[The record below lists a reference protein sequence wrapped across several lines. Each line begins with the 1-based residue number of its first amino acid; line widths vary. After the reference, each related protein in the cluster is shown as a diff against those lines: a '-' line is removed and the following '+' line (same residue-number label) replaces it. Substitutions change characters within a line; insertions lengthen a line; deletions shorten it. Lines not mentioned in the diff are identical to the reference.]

1 MTKLHVKKKLFN
13 FFFQFFQKQI
23 DIINHDVHICIL
35 HLYDTLTHS
44 SRFEPKI
51 LWKHTMILMTK
62 SLQNHINI
70 KEKNQLY
77 YVWHGIV

>member
-1 MTKLHVKKKLFN
+1 MTKLHVVKKKLIEIFR
-13 FFFQFFQKQI
+13 FFQKQI
-23 DIINHDVHICIL
+23 DIINHDVHVCIL

-62 SLQNHINI
+62 PLQNHIN
-70 KEKNQLY
+70 KK
-77 YVWHGIV
+77 